1 MRAII
6 TLLLDWWR
14 LVRSSRARPYLLI
27 TLLVDSAFIFVFL
40 VTLQSYLPEANGLG
54 ASLPGYALAVYG
66 AAKLVTQLLGGRLI
80 DRVGSGRGLFAGLV
94 LIVAG
99 QLAMLAAAAAPLAVF
114 PAAALYGTGAAILW
128 PAIYALASGA
138 FTAGERARLTSAMM
152 LTTGLAL
159 GVGLGLGFLL
169 PDDFPYAA
177 AALLG
182 IAIVVTALAFAALA
196 RPAAFERTGEEA
208 QARPTAPFG
217 DVIRD
222 ALQPQRLGFGL
233 VVLLQA
239 AAAGVLLAVFRSYGR
254 DILGVSFREE
264 ALYLAPAA
272 VLGAG
277 AVIAGG
283 ALADRFGRLGLLA
296 CGFLIAAPALLLL
309 SSVTSPVFV
318 IPLAAIVGAGLGLA
332 LPSVPALSMD
342 LSRTASQGTLLAWFM
357 TLEGLGHAAGPALGG
372 FVSEMGDTTAVLRL
386 AAALFAAIAAT
397 ALVLVTSVSS
407 IVVESRRE
415 EEAVLAGRLKDSV

>member
-1 MRAII
+1 MRAI
-6 TLLLDWWR
+6 TALLLDWWR

-27 TLLVDSAFIFVFL
+27 TLLVDCAFIFVFL

-66 AAKLVTQLLGGRLI
+66 AAKLVTQLFGGRLI

-99 QLAMLAAAAAPLAVF
+99 QLAMLAAAAAPLAAL

-138 FTAGERARLTSAMM
+138 FSEGERARLTSAMM

-159 GVGLGLGFLL
+159 GAGLGLGFLL

-182 IAIVVTALAFAALA
+182 IGLVVTALAFAALA
-196 RPAAFERTGEEA
+196 QPAAFERTIEA
-208 QARPTAPFG
+208 AETRSTASLRE
-217 DVIRD
+217 VMRD
-222 ALQPQRLGFGL
+222 ALQPRRLGFGL
-233 VVLLQA
+233 IVLLQA
-239 AAAGVLLAVFRSYGR
+239 GAAGALLAVFRSYGR
-254 DILGVSFREE
+254 DFLGVSFREE

-283 ALADRFGRLGLLA
+283 ALADRFGRLGLIA
-296 CGFLIAAPALLLL
+296 CGFLIAAPVLLLL

-318 IPLAAIVGAGLGLA
+318 IPLAAMVGAGLGLA
-332 LPSVPALSMD
+332 LPSVPATSMD

-372 FVSEMGDTTAVLRL
+372 FVSEMGDTTAVLRV

-397 ALVLVTSVSS
+397 ALV
-407 IVVESRRE
+407 
-415 EEAVLAGRLKDSV
+415 